1 MINRA
6 IFVTS
11 AKEWQKF
18 ENSLLKIATTKI
30 SNFKGRLMSW
40 DSDKKEPLINT
51 DFIKTL
57 SPEQKIGL
65 QELIDSLYWYKS
77 LIRKSCNIF
86 GNIGTSVT
94 LPFSSN
100 WNLNEPNLS
109 SSGTVN
115 RLTISLSRIWIFA
128 SVIIK
133 N

>member
-11 AKEWQKF
+11 AKERQRF

-65 QELIDSLYWYKS
+65 QELIDSLY
-77 LIRKSCNIF
+77 
-86 GNIGTSVT
+86 
-94 LPFSSN
+94 
-100 WNLNEPNLS
+100 
-109 SSGTVN
+109 
-115 RLTISLSRIWIFA
+115 
-128 SVIIK
+128 
-133 N
+133 